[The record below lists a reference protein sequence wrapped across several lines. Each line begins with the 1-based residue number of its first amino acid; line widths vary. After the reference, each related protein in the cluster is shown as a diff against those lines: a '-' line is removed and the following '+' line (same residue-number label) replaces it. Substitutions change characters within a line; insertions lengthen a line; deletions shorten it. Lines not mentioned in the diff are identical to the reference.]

1 LCLSNF
7 TLRANENAIHKL
19 PSDLSA
25 AGNTGESENRLKKN
39 YLLVI
44 MILPQFRYK
53 IRLSGEIFSRTFII
67 NILVIL
73 ER

>member
-39 YLLVI
+39 YLLI